1 MLKPFEKLPK
11 EFQNDE
17 VKKYYDILSKKKR
30 SIILKRITDI
40 VLAIFLIIVL
50 ALPMLLIAFIIKISA
65 TKGPV
70 FYKQV
75 RVTQYGKE
83 FKILKFRTMIVGSD
97 QCGELLT
104 KEGDER
110 VTLIGRA
117 LRKYRLDELPQIFHV
132 LTGKMSIVGT
142 RPEVIKYV
150 ERYEPIYYATLL
162 LPAGITSFA
171 SIKYKDEDKLLK
183 EGDDVDE
190 IYIKKILPDK
200 MKYNLKYIQR
210 FGFRRDLFLM
220 FKTLKEVFSDRRA

>member
-1 MLKPFEKLPK
+1 MLKSFDKLPV
-11 EFQNDE
+11 EFQNDQ
-17 VKKYYDILSKKKR
+17 VKHYYNILKKKR
-30 SIILKRITDI
+30 HSILLKRITDI
-40 VLAIFLIIVL
+40 IMAVVLIIVL
-50 ALPMLLIAFIIKISA
+50 CLPMLLIAFIIKISA

-70 FYKQV
+70 FYKQE
-75 RVTQYGKE
+75 RITKYGRK

-142 RPEVIKYV
+142 RPEVLKYV
-150 ERYEPIYYATLL
+150 SRYEPVYYATLL

-183 EGDDVDE
+183 EGDDVDY
-190 IYIKKILPDK
+190 IYMHKILPDK
-200 MKYNLKYIQR
+200 MRYNLKYLQR
-210 FGFRRDLFLM
+210 FGFRRDLSLM
-220 FKTLKEVFSDRRA
+220 VKTVKEVFKR

>member
-220 FKTLKEVFSDRRA
+220 FKTVKEVFSDRRA